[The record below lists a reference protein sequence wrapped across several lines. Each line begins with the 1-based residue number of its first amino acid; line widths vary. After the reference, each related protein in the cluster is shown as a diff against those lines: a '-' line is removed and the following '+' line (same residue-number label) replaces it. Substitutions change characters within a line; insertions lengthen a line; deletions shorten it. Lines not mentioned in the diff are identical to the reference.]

1 MLRSPPRSPPGT
13 IPLSIPKAGD
23 RQHPRSAP
31 IPPPHSV
38 WDYRWTSGACQEAER
53 AGDSSF
59 GPSPPHSLQTQAVG
73 RTLAPALGTP
83 QPAAG
88 PASPMTERD
97 GSHLVRGRRCYGDPQ
112 TKPSSCL
119 QAEAPP
125 WTKPCEHL
133 PGAPSSGPRW
143 PPQPRYR
150 GPSAPAVTKE
160 PHSAGAGF
168 SPFLSSRHKAALAH
182 THSHGALSG
191 QCRGAVLGHPPEQH
205 LSPVQASRAGGRS
218 CSAPQHR
225 VSICHPIAP
234 VQAGPT
240 GARISAGR

>member
-133 PGAPSSGPRW
+133 LEPHPRGPGGLHIHAIGD
-143 PPQPRYR
+143 PQPLQ
-150 GPSAPAVTKE
+150 
-160 PHSAGAGF
+160 
-168 SPFLSSRHKAALAH
+168 SPRSCTVLGQDLALSSPAGTRLHWLTLTAM
-182 THSHGALSG
+182 
-191 QCRGAVLGHPPEQH
+191 GH
-205 LSPVQASRAGGRS
+205 
-218 CSAPQHR
+218 
-225 VSICHPIAP
+225 
-234 VQAGPT
+234 
-240 GARISAGR
+240 